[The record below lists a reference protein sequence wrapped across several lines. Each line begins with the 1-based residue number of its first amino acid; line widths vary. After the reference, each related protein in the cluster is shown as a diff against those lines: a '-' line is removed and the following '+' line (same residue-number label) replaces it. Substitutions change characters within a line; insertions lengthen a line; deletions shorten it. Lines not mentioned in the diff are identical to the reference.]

1 MALVIVLG
9 GCWHGMHKARPDGIC
24 AVADDMRH
32 HFYYKRAVVQGSLF
46 VLQRSGYEGAWRY
59 TFRVPTEFMQPLV
72 CEWEVPAGKG
82 RASDTFEQYV
92 RRLAELLACGRIIEQ
107 RRVSDAGVD
116 CTDVTIL
123 APTGWV
129 GGARDALGEIV
140 EEVDPLSLDEDR
152 GSIGVVIR
160 HEVLLKKSGDD
171 SYP

>member
-9 GCWHGMHKARPDGIC
+9 GCCWHGMHKARPDGIC

-32 HFYYKRAVVQGSLF
+32 HPYYRRAVARSSLF
-46 VLQRSGYEGAWRY
+46 VLKRSGYEGAWRY
-59 TFRVPTEFMQPLV
+59 TFRVPTEFVQPLV
-72 CEWEVPAGKG
+72 CGWGVSAGKG

-123 APTGWV
+123 APAGWV
-129 GGARDALGEIV
+129 GEARGASEEIV
-140 EEVDPLSLDEDR
+140 GDVDPLSLDEDR
-152 GSIGVVIR
+152 PER
-160 HEVLLKKSGDD
+160 
-171 SYP
+171 